1 MRTKFLIAGLALVTT
16 ISFGQK
22 REIKR
27 AERAIKSNDYTEA
40 LGYLNE
46 AEPALGSVDNSVK
59 AQFYAARGEATFG
72 MGNNDH
78 NRLLEVAE
86 AYQTAISLDSKIENQ
101 LSAQIQELRVA
112 LINSAVNDQNASN
125 YKQAVEKLY
134 ASYQVSKDPSDL
146 YFAAGNA
153 VNGED
158 YDTAL
163 KYYQMLLD
171 MDYSGVEVEYVATDK
186 ESGQVAP
193 FENKN
198 LRDMAVRS
206 GQFIN
211 PEDIRSESRKGEIL
225 RNMTLIYIERG
236 DNEKAT
242 SLMQRA
248 RAENPNDVYLM
259 RAEADMS
266 YRMGDIKR
274 YNELMNKIVASDPD
288 NPEIYF
294 NLGVGSAEIGETESA
309 IGYYSKALELNPDYE
324 GALINIAVV
333 KLSKENELVSEMNN
347 LGMSAADNR
356 KYDELKKQLQ
366 ELYTDALPY
375 LERAYKLNPKNP
387 DVIRT
392 LMNIYGQLGEDAKFN
407 TMKSELDA
415 MGQ

>member
-333 KLSKENELVSEMNN
+333 KLSKENELVSEMRSEERRV
-347 LGMSAADNR
+347 GKECR
-356 KYDELKKQLQ
+356 GG
-366 ELYTDALPY
+366 YT
-375 LERAYKLNPKNP
+375 
-387 DVIRT
+387 
-392 LMNIYGQLGEDAKFN
+392 
-407 TMKSELDA
+407 
-415 MGQ
+415 